1 MSNQK
6 KRSYSSETRR
16 VQAAQTRSRILLS
29 ARELFQKEG
38 FEAVTIEKIA
48 HLADVS
54 IPTVY
59 GLFQSKRGILRALMD
74 VALPK
79 EKYDTLV
86 EKVYQ
91 EKSVKKRL
99 MIAAQI
105 SRQLY
110 DAERAQ
116 LDLFRGAEVL
126 GPEFKEFE
134 KEREERRHKR
144 LEKSIKLMAEEKVLS
159 KELSLSKAH
168 DIFWTF
174 TGRDIYR
181 MLVIEQGWTSEEYE
195 QWLGQTLIKILIR
208 RELKSLNDSQTQET

>member
-6 KRSYSSETRR
+6 KRPYSSETRR
-16 VQAAQTRSRILLS
+16 VQAAQTRNRILLS
-29 ARELFQKEG
+29 ARELFQEEG

-48 HLADVS
+48 HLSDVS

-59 GLFQSKRGILRALMD
+59 ALFQSKRGILRTLMD
-74 VALPK
+74 LALPK
-79 EKYDTLV
+79 EKHDALV

-99 MIAAQI
+99 LLAAQI

-110 DAERAQ
+110 DAERSQ

-126 GPEFKEFE
+126 APEFKELE
-134 KEREERRHKR
+134 KEREERRYKR
-144 LEKSIKLMAEEKVLS
+144 LEKSIKIMAEEKVLP
-159 KELSLSKAH
+159 KELSISKAH

-174 TGRDIYR
+174 TGHDIYR
-181 MLVIEQGWTSEEYE
+181 MLVIDQGWASEEYE
-195 QWLGQTLIKILIR
+195 QWLGQTLIKMLLR
-208 RELKSLNDSQTQET
+208 EELKNPIDTLIYET